1 MEIRLLAAPV
11 EVPFTGEVN
20 RDCTGLVRAYDPAAD
35 REITRSDTAYPEES
49 YTWSASA
56 SDDGSFQF
64 VAVPNSRDDRAS
76 GWNAFSGLVF
86 GHNAVAQYL
95 LYASLM
101 APNDART
108 SAQRLRLAAW
118 RLKTDG

>member
-1 MEIRLLAAPV
+1 MKIRLLAASV
-11 EVPFTGEVN
+11 EVPFSEEVN
-20 RDCTGLVRAYDPAAD
+20 RDCTGLVRVYDPAAD

-64 VAVPNSRDDRAS
+64 VAVPNSRHDRAS

-86 GHNAVAQYL
+86 GRLQPTHNAVAQYL

-101 APNDART
+101 APMMHGHLLNVYA
-108 SAQRLRLAAW
+108 
-118 RLKTDG
+118 